1 MADKDSIE
9 RLKIDVETAL
19 VSAEG
24 ETFKADAKVAVEKIF
39 DIATTAP
46 GVVVADVMVER
57 TLDGV
62 AFGGALDEI
71 WDVEVGTV
79 LSVREDVCAP
89 EIQIPFVIAVPLRA
103 RRRHDLLNF
112 FSRHFLSRM
121 AIGDARPHVVAVA
134 RGHGRFGFGAFAT
147 EEP

>member
-1 MADKDSIE
+1 MADKDPIE

-19 VSAEG
+19 VRVEG
-24 ETFKADAKVAVEKIF
+24 ETFKTDAKVAMEKIF

-71 WDVEVGTV
+71 GESRIGTV
-79 LSVREDVCAP
+79 FSVR
-89 EIQIPFVIAVPLRA
+89 
-103 RRRHDLLNF
+103 
-112 FSRHFLSRM
+112 
-121 AIGDARPHVVAVA
+121 
-134 RGHGRFGFGAFAT
+134 
-147 EEP
+147 